1 METLQNHKPLKYKCP
16 DCKNRYTSLAFLL
29 KHVATEHKD
38 NIPEGVTPKQYC
50 FNARNH
56 KDFQL
61 CTICKKNRCAW
72 NEEAGHYNRFCSP
85 ECKKK
90 AGEIA
95 ERNLVKKI
103 GMTRSE
109 RLKKVETQKQM
120 LAGRSISGTYTF
132 SDKKT
137 TLNFVGSFEED
148 FLRTYDLE
156 LNENP
161 LNLLEC
167 PFTFEYVYEGER
179 HWYLP
184 DYILIGDKFIT
195 IIEIKD
201 GGDDP
206 NTHPKIQAVDK
217 VKEKLKDQAIINSKK
232 YNYIK
237 IVNKDYTDFVNLL
250 NLIKERNSSEDN
262 NFQPIIIIPAA

>member
-72 NEEAGHYNRFCSP
+72 HEEAGHYNRFCSP

-109 RLKKVETQKQM
+109 RLKKVEIQKQM
-120 LAGRSISGTYTF
+120 
-132 SDKKT
+132 
-137 TLNFVGSFEED
+137 
-148 FLRTYDLE
+148 
-156 LNENP
+156 
-161 LNLLEC
+161 
-167 PFTFEYVYEGER
+167 
-179 HWYLP
+179 
-184 DYILIGDKFIT
+184 
-195 IIEIKD
+195 
-201 GGDDP
+201 
-206 NTHPKIQAVDK
+206 
-217 VKEKLKDQAIINSKK
+217 
-232 YNYIK
+232 
-237 IVNKDYTDFVNLL
+237 
-250 NLIKERNSSEDN
+250 
-262 NFQPIIIIPAA
+262 